1 MIRLYG
7 CRTSS
12 ATNRVRIALR
22 LKDISYQYVEV
33 DLQQG
38 EHLTSSYRELNA
50 QRKLPLL
57 MHNGQILTQSLAII
71 EYLNDIRAGH
81 DLLPRDPLERA
92 ACRSFA
98 SLFAADYHPLITRR
112 VADRLRAS
120 DMTETDIS
128 QWKLHWLDESLQ
140 VAEETLSQRAVHQP
154 FCCGASPVMADIC
167 LFAQC
172 ESARKQGI
180 DLSHHKL
187 LFGIYALCYELD
199 AFHEVP

>member
-1 MIRLYG
+1 MITLYG

-22 LKDISYQYVEV
+22 LKNATYQYVEV

-50 QRKLPLL
+50 QKKLPLL
-57 MHNGQILTQSLAII
+57 SHNDQRVTQSLAII
-71 EYLNDIRAGH
+71 EYLNDTHAGH
-81 DLLPRDPLERA
+81 DILPRDPLQRA

-98 SLFAADYHPLITRR
+98 SLFAADYHPLIIRR
-112 VADRLRAS
+112 VADQLRAS
-120 DMTETDIS
+120 GVTETGIS
-128 QWKLHWLDESLQ
+128 QWKLHWLNESLQ
-140 VAEETLSQRAVHQP
+140 VAEETLSQRAIQHP
-154 FCCGASPVMADIC
+154 FCCGDAPTMADIC

-180 DLSHHKL
+180 ALSHHTL
-187 LFGIYALCYELD
+187 LFGIYTLCYALD
-199 AFHEVP
+199 AFRGDA